1 MGDNMNK
8 KKIYSQE
15 FKKNKYKYIF
25 LITIVVLGFIT
36 GIVFS
41 NILSYNDKKEISEIV
56 KNYFLNIKNNE
67 EVNYLS
73 NFISTLGINFIYMIL
88 LFIFSLSIVG
98 IILNPFILY
107 FKSFITGFSVG
118 IIISVYSFKGII
130 GGILYLFPHQVL
142 NIIVYILLTYYGINL
157 GIRLFKSIFLKKT
170 FNSSEFMKKYFKILG
185 LSSIVL
191 LISSIYE
198 TFLADFIMKVFT
210 FFIK

>member
-8 KKIYSQE
+8 KKIFSQE

>member
-8 KKIYSQE
+8 KKIFSQE

-142 NIIVYILLTYYGINL
+142 NIIIYILLTYYGINL

>member
-8 KKIYSQE
+8 KKIFSQE

-118 IIISVYSFKGII
+118 IIISIYSFKGII

>member
-8 KKIYSQE
+8 KKIFSQE

-67 EVNYLS
+67 EINYLS

-142 NIIVYILLTYYGINL
+142 NIIIYILLTYYGINL

>member
-8 KKIYSQE
+8 KKIFSQE

-67 EVNYLS
+67 EINYLS

-130 GGILYLFPHQVL
+130 GGILYLFPHQAL